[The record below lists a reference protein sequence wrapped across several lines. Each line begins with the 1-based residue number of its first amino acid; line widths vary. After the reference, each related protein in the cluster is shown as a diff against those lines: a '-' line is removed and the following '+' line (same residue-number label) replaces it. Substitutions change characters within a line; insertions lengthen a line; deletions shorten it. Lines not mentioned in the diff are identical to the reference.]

1 MLPQR
6 QAVVFRRL
14 VNNVWSICHLHR
26 LTWQPDTCYVKRHDE
41 WRIWPSWLFA
51 ETSPELCSIQRRK
64 RVHIFILVNMWTDVQ
79 IKNRPAFCFRI
90 WRVEEKSRRH
100 DTRFCF
106 VHFKVD
112 CFTFQWLLRTIYCQL
127 SLCSLDKFGLFF
139 KELDLCDLRRN
150 SLSGWFYIVWNNRHF
165 PLRHQQ
171 KHTNCSA
178 EIDSCSCFAAVTE
191 TRSHSLNVITL
202 FSCRTSSHLKRFLF
216 VLSCFVFQTW
226 TFPPAAVSLT
236 ADEENEDDKH
246 RVKDTR
252 RDLMD
257 HLQLRLV

>member
-1 MLPQR
+1 M
-6 QAVVFRRL
+6 
-14 VNNVWSICHLHR
+14 
-26 LTWQPDTCYVKRHDE
+26 
-41 WRIWPSWLFA
+41 
-51 ETSPELCSIQRRK
+51 SPELCSIQRRK

-236 ADEENEDDKH
+236 ADEVEKGRQTPSERHTERANGSPAATSCLAQVLAKCSEFS
-246 RVKDTR
+246 RAEIVKLTVGLD
-252 RDLMD
+252 
-257 HLQLRLV
+257 